1 MFMDLL
7 EKVYAIVEEATIAT
21 LGIGCENWRKCK
33 CEDCVLL
40 RKMIIKTLQRLGYNR
55 RQMTL
60 YTGLS
65 KSAVGRYLSDYEDSP
80 IISKIRIEISRKL
93 SERGVSLR

>member
-33 CEDCVLL
+33 CEDCDFDEHNKVW
-40 RKMIIKTLQRLGYNR
+40 
-55 RQMTL
+55 
-60 YTGLS
+60 
-65 KSAVGRYLSDYEDSP
+65 RYFCM
-80 IISKIRIEISRKL
+80 
-93 SERGVSLR
+93 